1 MLEEIRKDAASSD
14 APAGSGTVT
23 VDADF
28 FIEKDGVRYAGGH
41 LLLDLWGAQ
50 GLTDPA
56 GVESALRTAAEACG
70 ATILHSHMHQFGE
83 GGGVSGVVVLAE
95 SHISIHTWPE
105 KDFAAVDVFMC
116 GACDPY
122 RALPILKQAFGA
134 ETVQLSEHRRGLVL

>member
-1 MLEEIRKDAASSD
+1 MLDEAHAAVTST
-14 APAGSGTVT
+14 AAT

-50 GLTDPA
+50 GLTDPTT
-56 GVESALRTAAEACG
+56 VEAALCEAARACN
-70 ATILHSHMHQFGE
+70 ATILHSHLHQFGE
-83 GGGVSGVVVLAE
+83 GGGVTGVVLLAE

-116 GACDPY
+116 GTCDPY
-122 RALPILKQAFGA
+122 RALPVLKEAFGA
-134 ETVQLSEHRRGLVL
+134 NSVQLSEHRRGLVP